1 MPDAPHIPG
10 MIKPQT
16 GKKIQMT
23 FDEASRFIA
32 NENTLSGES
41 ISITYETSAKWLKR
55 IGASSMTFG
64 GYMNDIFYTS
74 SVTNERGLDYPFAR
88 SISFSLGLRF

>member
-1 MPDAPHIPG
+1 MS
-10 MIKPQT
+10 
-16 GKKIQMT
+16 
-23 FDEASRFIA
+23 SRFIA